1 MNNLLDEFQYA
12 LECIEENQIDKA
24 KDTLMELDESARAR
38 SILGMLEANE
48 IFLAHETLQKYIY
61 ELSKDEE
68 DYYEY

>member
-12 LECIEENQIDKA
+12 LKCIEENQIDKA
-24 KDTLMELDESARAR
+24 KDTLMELDESNRAR

>member
-1 MNNLLDEFQYA
+1 MNNL
-12 LECIEENQIDKA
+12 
-24 KDTLMELDESARAR
+24 LDESARAR

>member
-24 KDTLMELDESARAR
+24 KDTLIELDESARAR
-38 SILGMLEANE
+38 SILSM
-48 IFLAHETLQKYIY
+48 FY

-68 DYYEY
+68 NYYEY